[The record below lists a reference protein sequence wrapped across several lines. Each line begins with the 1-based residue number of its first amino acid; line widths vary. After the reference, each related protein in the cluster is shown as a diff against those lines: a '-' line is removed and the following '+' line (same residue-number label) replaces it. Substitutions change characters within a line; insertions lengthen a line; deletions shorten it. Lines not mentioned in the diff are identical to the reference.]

1 MKEIEV
7 QTSSCK
13 IMSHWY
19 ETYGVGNIVNNYVI
33 SLYDDILQV
42 GLSR

>member
-1 MKEIEV
+1 MRETEV

-13 IMSHWY
+13 IMSHWHK
-19 ETYGVGNIVNNYVI
+19 TYSVGNMVNNYVI
-33 SLYDDILQV
+33 SLYADILQV